1 MLCIINKPSGQK
13 FDKHGKKRRISP
25 PFHLSCFSNHSP
37 YIDAIAAVHIMPINM
52 ITIDPKMGNKMLSA
66 QVSMTAIE
74 VRVTAKTF
82 LISPSFIVHS
92 PYTDNITGEED
103 G

>member
-1 MLCIINKPSGQK
+1 
-13 FDKHGKKRRISP
+13 
-25 PFHLSCFSNHSP
+25 
-37 YIDAIAAVHIMPINM
+37 
-52 ITIDPKMGNKMLSA
+52 MLSA

-92 PYTDNITGEED
+92 PYTDNITGGEN